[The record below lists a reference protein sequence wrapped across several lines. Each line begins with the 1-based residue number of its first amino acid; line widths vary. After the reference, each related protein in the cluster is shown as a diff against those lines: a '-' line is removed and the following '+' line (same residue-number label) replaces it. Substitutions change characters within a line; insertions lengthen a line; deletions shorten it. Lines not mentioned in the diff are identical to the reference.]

1 MQSCGQERTVNK
13 ASLKYMLK
21 RFYWDLLD
29 PDERKYLLYYFIAQ
43 FPGLTGDFIRGRFVA
58 KRVKSA
64 GSGLIVQSGTRFRSI
79 ENLSLG
85 NNVVIGYDNFIQA
98 LGGVSIG
105 NHSMTAPG
113 VKIWSVNHNYR
124 DKNKPVMKQG
134 QTRSPVVIGCDVWI
148 AANAFIS
155 PGVNLPDGC
164 VVSSGAV
171 VGVKDY
177 KPYSIIAGN
186 PARVI
191 GFREDSAQDQS
202 E

>member
-1 MQSCGQERTVNK
+1 MSEYSFMRI
-13 ASLKYMLK
+13 LK

-29 PDERKYLLYYFIAQ
+29 PDERKYLLYYSIAQ

-64 GSGLIVQSGTRFRSI
+64 GSGLVVQSGTRFRSL

-105 NHSMTAPG
+105 NNSMTAPG

-124 DKNKPVMKQG
+124 DKNKPVRKQG
-134 QTRSPVVIGCDVWI
+134 QTRSHVVIGCDVWI

-155 PGVNLPDGC
+155 PGVQLPDGC

-177 KPYSIIAGN
+177 KPYSILAGN

>member
-1 MQSCGQERTVNK
+1 MLEYNFMRI
-13 ASLKYMLK
+13 LK
-21 RFYWDLLD
+21 RFYWDVMD
-29 PDERKYLLYYFIAQ
+29 PDERKYILYYFIAQ

-58 KRVKSA
+58 KRVKRA
-64 GSGLIVQSGTRFRSI
+64 GSGLIVQSGTRFRSM

-105 NHSMTAPG
+105 NNSMTAPG

-124 DKNKPVMKQG
+124 DKNKLITDQG
-134 QTRSPVVIGCDVWI
+134 QTTSPVVIGCDVWI

-155 PGVNLPDGC
+155 PGVHLPDGC
-164 VVSSGAV
+164 VVASGAV

-191 GFREDSAQDQS
+191 GFREDPGQNQS

>member
-1 MQSCGQERTVNK
+1 MSVVEKDMSEYSFMRI
-13 ASLKYMLK
+13 LK

-29 PDERKYLLYYFIAQ
+29 REERKYLLYYFIAQ

-64 GSGLIVQSGTRFRSI
+64 GSGLIVQSGTRFRSL

-105 NHSMTAPG
+105 NNSMTAPG

-124 DKNKPVMKQG
+124 DKNKPVRKQG
-134 QTRSPVVIGCDVWI
+134 QTLSPVVIGCDVWI

-155 PGVNLPDGC
+155 PGVQLPDGC

-177 KPYSIIAGN
+177 KPYSILAGN
-186 PARVI
+186 PARII
-191 GFREDSAQDQS
+191 GFREDPAQDQS

>member
-1 MQSCGQERTVNK
+1 MNK

>member
-1 MQSCGQERTVNK
+1 MSVVEKDMSEYSFMRI
-13 ASLKYMLK
+13 LK
-21 RFYWDLLD
+21 RFYWDVVD
-29 PDERKYLLYYFIAQ
+29 PDERKYLLYYFISQ
-43 FPGLTGDFIRGRFVA
+43 FPGLTGDFLRGRFVA
-58 KRVKSA
+58 RRVKSV

-177 KPYSIIAGN
+177 KPYSILAGN

>member
-1 MQSCGQERTVNK
+1 MSVVERDM
-13 ASLKYMLK
+13 SEYSFMRILK

-29 PDERKYLLYYFIAQ
+29 PDERMYLLYYFIAQ

-64 GSGLIVQSGTRFRSI
+64 GSGLIVQSGTRFRSL

-105 NHSMTAPG
+105 NNSMTAPG

-124 DKNKPVMKQG
+124 DKNKPVRKQG
-134 QTRSPVVIGCDVWI
+134 QTLSPVVIGCDVWI

>member
-1 MQSCGQERTVNK
+1 MERYMSEY
-13 ASLKYMLK
+13 SLMRILK
-21 RFYWDLLD
+21 RFYWDVLD
-29 PDERKYLLYYFIAQ
+29 PGERKYLLYYCISQ
-43 FPGLTGDFIRGRFVA
+43 FPGPAGNLLRGRFVA
-58 KRVKSA
+58 KKARSVGKDLLVMA
-64 GSGLIVQSGTRFRSI
+64 GTRFRSI
-79 ENLSLG
+79 ENLSVG
-85 NNVVIGYDNFIQA
+85 DNVQIGYDNFIQA

-105 NHSMTAPG
+105 SNSMTAPG

-124 DKNKPVMKQG
+124 DKNKLITDQG
-134 QTRSPVVIGCDVWI
+134 QTTSPVVIGCDVWI

-155 PGVNLPDGC
+155 PGVHLPDGC

-191 GFREDSAQDQS
+191 GFREDLGQDQN

>member
-1 MQSCGQERTVNK
+1 MDNMF
-13 ASLKYMLK
+13 LKVLFK

-29 PDERKYLLYYFIAQ
+29 PDERKYLFYYCISQ
-43 FPGLTGDFIRGRFVA
+43 FPGAAGNLLRGRFVA
-58 KRVKSA
+58 KKARIV
-64 GSGLIVQSGTRFRSI
+64 GRNLIVMSGTRFRSI
-79 ENLSLG
+79 ENLSIG
-85 NNVVIGYDNFIQA
+85 DEVQIGYDNFIQA

-105 NHSMTAPG
+105 SNSMTAPG

-124 DKNKPVMKQG
+124 EKNKLITGQG
-134 QTRSPVVIGCDVWI
+134 QTTSPVVIGCDVWI

-155 PGVNLPDGC
+155 PGVHLPDGC

-191 GFREDSAQDQS
+191 GFREDLGQGQS

>member
-1 MQSCGQERTVNK
+1 MQSRGQERTVNK

-29 PDERKYLLYYFIAQ
+29 PDERKYLFYYCISQ
-43 FPGLTGDFIRGRFVA
+43 FPGAAANLLRGRFVA
-58 KRVKSA
+58 KKARSV
-64 GSGLIVQSGTRFRSI
+64 GRNLIVMSGTRFRSI
-79 ENLSLG
+79 ENLSIG
-85 NNVVIGYDNFIQA
+85 DEVQIGYDNFIQA

-105 NHSMTAPG
+105 DYSMTAPG

-124 DKNKPVMKQG
+124 DKNKLITDQG
-134 QTRSPVVIGCDVWI
+134 QTTSPVVIGCDVWI

-191 GFREDSAQDQS
+191 GFREDLCQDQS

>member
-1 MQSCGQERTVNK
+1 MSEYSFMRI
-13 ASLKYMLK
+13 LK
-21 RFYWDLLD
+21 RFYWDIVD
-29 PDERKYLLYYFIAQ
+29 PNERKYLLYYFIAQ
-43 FPGLTGDFIRGRFVA
+43 FPGLTGDFIRGRFIA
-58 KRVKSA
+58 KSVKSS

-105 NHSMTAPG
+105 NNSMTAPG
-113 VKIWSVNHNYR
+113 VKIWSVNHNYQ
-124 DKNKPVMKQG
+124 DKNKIIADQG
-134 QTRSPVVIGCDVWI
+134 QTMSPVVIGSDVWV
-148 AANAFIS
+148 AANVFIS
-155 PGVNLPDGC
+155 PGVHLPDGC
-164 VVSSGAV
+164 VVASGAV

-191 GFREDSAQDQS
+191 GFRQDPSQAQS